1 MKQQE
6 NNNGGYDAGSQKTRS
21 VLATAISNLFERWDL
36 SAADRLAL
44 LGLSENNRA
53 ALTRYAR
60 GEPLGHNRDLLDRA
74 GHLLG
79 IYKSLQLLYPQNP
92 EIVMRW
98 MSSANRKFHDNTP
111 VEVVRRFGLP
121 GLTMVRGTLDAM
133 RGR

>member
-1 MKQQE
+1 MKRQE
-6 NNNGGYDAGSQKTRS
+6 NTHDGYDARKLKTRS
-21 VLATAISNLFERWDL
+21 VLAEAISNLFEQWEL
-36 SAADRLAL
+36 SAADQLAL

-60 GEPLGHNRDLLDRA
+60 GEPLGHSRDLMDRA

-79 IYKSLQLLYPQNP
+79 IYKSLQLLYPRNP

-98 MSSANRKFHDNTP
+98 MSSTNRKFHDTTP